1 MKGILGK
8 KVGMTRIFDERG
20 EVVPVTVIEAGPC
33 FVTQIKTEGQDGYRA
48 IQLGFEEIV
57 SADDYHEDRAARWRA
72 QRKLT
77 RGQLGHLGL
86 LGTDDEHPRRRHLG
100 SAVPPLRYLREFRV
114 KEPSEFEEGQRITVE
129 VFAVGDHVD
138 VTGTSKG
145 RGFAGVVKRHGF
157 GGGPRTHGQ
166 SDRLRAPGSIGSTT
180 TPGRVIKGMR
190 MAGHM
195 GHERVTVQNLEVV
208 QVDSERNLLLVRG
221 AVPGPKN
228 GLLLIKEAIKQG

>member
-33 FVTQIKTEGQDGYRA
+33 FVTQIKTEDRDGYRA

-57 SADDYHEDRAARWRA
+57 SADDYHEDRVARFRA

-86 LGTDDEHPRRRHLG
+86 LETDEDHPRRKRLG
-100 SAVPPLRYLREFRV
+100 SVIPPLRYLREIRV
-114 KEPSEFEEGQRITVE
+114 KDPSQFEEGQRITVE
-129 VFAVGDHVD
+129 VFSAGDRVD
-138 VTGTSKG
+138 VTGISKG

-157 GGGPRTHGQ
+157 RGGPRTHGQ

-180 TPGRVIKGMR
+180 TPGRVYKGKR

-208 QVDSERNLLLVRG
+208 QVDPERNLLLVRG
-221 AVPGPKN
+221 AVPGPRN
-228 GLLLIKEAIKQG
+228 GLLLIREAVKRR